1 MSKPFLTYKQ
11 QIQKLK
17 SQKQLI
23 VADENF
29 AESKLKEIGYFSLIG
44 GYKTLFIDPMT
55 RLYHGETSFEDIC
68 ALYDFDKNL
77 REITFRYLIEIEQK
91 IRQLISYS
99 FCSCFGEQQS
109 FYLSPKSYN
118 PSPKIASG
126 VSKLI
131 QQLDHIANV
140 DADKAYLVHYRKMY
154 QNVPLWVATKALTF
168 GQLSK
173 FYSFLNFSQQSAISM
188 EYEHL
193 TEKNLERYLSCLT
206 IFRNVCAHNERLFNL
221 RLQQRDFPDTVLH
234 RKLGIVQKGSQ
245 YLQGKKDYFGVVIA
259 FRYLLSRLDFC
270 EFKRGLIRL
279 IQSYTKK
286 SKRISESTL
295 YHEMGMPLNWSN
307 ITKYKI

>member
-1 MSKPFLTYKQ
+1 MSKPFLTYQQ

-17 SQKQLI
+17 SQKHLI
-23 VADENF
+23 IADEEF
-29 AESKLKEIGYFSLIG
+29 AEQKLKEIGYFSLIG

-55 RLYHGETSFEDIC
+55 RLYHGDTAFEDIC
-68 ALYDFDKNL
+68 ALYDFDRDL
-77 REITFRYLIEIEQK
+77 RELTFRYLIEIEQK

-99 FCSCFGEQQS
+99 FCSYFGEQQS

-118 PSPKIASG
+118 PSPKIASD

-131 QQLDHIANV
+131 QQLNHIANV
-140 DADKAYLVHYRKMY
+140 DVSKAYLIHYRRVY
-154 QNVPLWVATKALTF
+154 HNVPLWVATKALTF

-173 FYSFLNFSQQSAISM
+173 FYSFLIFGQQSVISM

-206 IFRNVCAHNERLFNL
+206 IFRNACAHNEKLFNL
-221 RLQQRDFPDTVLH
+221 RLQQRDFPDTILH
-234 RKLGIVQKGSQ
+234 KKLGIAQKGTQ
-245 YLQGKKDYFGVVIA
+245 YLQGKKDYFGLVIA
-259 FRYLLSRLDFC
+259 FRYLLPRTVFC

-286 SKRISESTL
+286 SSRISESTL
-295 YHEMGMPLNWSN
+295 FQEMGMPLNWIN
-307 ITKYKI
+307 ITKYRI